1 MVGFRLSGR
10 SSGGPGA
17 RMVVQAETARR
28 KPAWLKVRAPGGAN
42 YARLK
47 ENLRGLNLHT
57 VCEEAH
63 CPNIGECWSG
73 GTATIMVLGDTCTRG
88 CNFCAVNTG
97 NPQGV
102 VDPNEPE
109 NTALAIA
116 SWGLTYV
123 VVTSVDRDD
132 LPDGGALHFA
142 STIRA
147 LHRRCPDLL
156 VEVLVSDFRGD
167 LKAVE
172 TVVAA
177 KPEVFAHNIETVERL
192 QRPVRDPRASY
203 AQSMRVLEHAK
214 ATAPDRLTKSSIM
227 VGLGESAAEV
237 TQTLADLRA
246 VGCDVVTLGQY
257 LRPSQR
263 HLPVEQYVEPE
274 VFEAWK
280 EEAQAMGFAYVASG
294 PLVRSSYKAGEFY
307 IENLLRGN
315 HGVSR

>member
-1 MVGFRLSGR
+1 
-10 SSGGPGA
+10 
-17 RMVVQAETARR
+17 MVVQAQTARR

-47 ENLRGLNLHT
+47 QNLRGLNLHT

-63 CPNIGECWSG
+63 CPNVGECWAG

-97 NPQGV
+97 NPGGA
-102 VDPNEPE
+102 VDPDEPE
-109 NTALAIA
+109 NTAKAIA

-167 LKAVE
+167 LQSVQ

-192 QRPVRDPRASY
+192 QRPVRDPRAGY
-203 AQSMRVLEHAK
+203 AQSLAVLTHAK
-214 ATAPDRLTKSSIM
+214 RLAPSRLTKSSIM
-227 VGLGESAAEV
+227 LGLGETDTEV
-237 TQTLADLRA
+237 EQTLHDLRG

-257 LRPSQR
+257 LRPSAR
-263 HLPVEQYVEPE
+263 HLPVHSYVEPE
-274 VFEAWK
+274 RFQAYQES
-280 EEAQAMGFAYVASG
+280 AQAMGFAYVASG
-294 PLVRSSYKAGEFY
+294 PLVRSSYKAGEFF
-307 IENLLRGN
+307 IENMLRGT